1 MSRLTLANLLPVVV
15 WMNNIPETIIKEYY
29 QTENRCYKAG
39 KRITPTGIVVHSTGA
54 NNPNLKR
61 YVGPDDG
68 ILGKNKNGNHWN
80 KESATKCMH
89 AFIGKVEDG
98 SIRVYQ
104 TLPWDYRCWGAGKGP
119 NGSYND
125 SHIQFE
131 ICEDAKT
138 NEAYYREAFT
148 HAARLCAY
156 LCRRFG
162 IKVENVVGHYEA
174 HAAGYASNHG
184 DPRSWQKNF
193 GDTMDDFRAQ
203 VAALLDEDPLAIPDG
218 AGKPEEN
225 TAQEP
230 QKPAQEPAKAQG
242 GVNMPTLREGD
253 QGTAV
258 RILQRM
264 LIMRGC
270 KLPRYGCDGHY
281 GEETKAAVEAY
292 QTTHALT
299 IDGICGPLTW
309 AALAG

>member
-1 MSRLTLANLLPVVV
+1 MSRLTLANLLRVVIG
-15 WMNNIPETIIKEYY
+15 MNNIPQTLIEYY
-29 QTENRCYKAG
+29 IQTENRCYKAG

-61 YVGPDDG
+61 YVGPNDG
-68 ILGKNKNGNHWN
+68 ILGENRYGNHWN
-80 KESATKCMH
+80 NEKATKCMH

-138 NEAYYREAFT
+138 DESYYREVFT
-148 HAARLCAY
+148 HAARLCAH
-156 LCRRFG
+156 LCKRYG
-162 IKVENVVGHYEA
+162 IKVENIVGHYEA

-193 GDTMDDFRAQ
+193 GDDMDSFRAE
-203 VAALLDEDPLAIPDG
+203 VAALLNEDPLAIPSG
-218 AGKPEEN
+218 AGKVEE
-225 TAQEP
+225 TPAQEP

-242 GVNMPTLREGD
+242 GVNMPTLREND
-253 QGTAV
+253 RGTAV
-258 RILQRM
+258 KILQRM

-281 GEETKAAVEAY
+281 GEETKAAVKAY
-292 QTTHALT
+292 QMTHALNP
-299 IDGICGPLTW
+299 DGIAGPLTW

>member
-1 MSRLTLANLLPVVV
+1 MSNA
-15 WMNNIPETIIKEYY
+15 IPKTIITQYY

-68 ILGKNKNGNHWN
+68 ILGKNTNNNHWN
-80 KESATKCMH
+80 NVKATKCMH
-89 AFIGKVEDG
+89 AFIGKVADG
-98 SIRVYQ
+98 SVRVYQ
-104 TLPWDYRCWGAGKGP
+104 TLPWDYRCWGVGKGP

-138 NEAYYREAFT
+138 DETYYREAFT
-148 HAARLCAY
+148 HAARLCAH
-156 LCRRFG
+156 LCKLYG
-162 IKVENVVGHYEA
+162 IKVENIVGHYEA
-174 HAAGYASNHG
+174 HAAGYGSNHG
-184 DPRSWQKNF
+184 DPRSWQRKF
-193 GDTMDDFRAQ
+193 GGSMDAFRTE
-203 VAALLDEDPLAIPDG
+203 VAELLATDGVPGSDEI
-218 AGKPEEN
+218 EQEN
-225 TAQEP
+225 QETAQEP
-230 QKPAQEPAKAQG
+230 QKPAQEAANVQG
-242 GVNMPTLREGD
+242 GVNMPTLRDGD

-270 KLPRYGCDGHY
+270 QLPRYGCDAHY
-281 GEETKAAVEAY
+281 GEETKAAVKAY

-299 IDGICGPLTW
+299 TDGICGPLTW
-309 AALAG
+309 ASLAG